1 MVSVRRRSSA
11 LPRALALVGF
21 VAAAAPLLAQEPQP
35 VMGQPVPGL
44 TPAERAR
51 FDAGLVAFTTPVLQ
65 SEGAG
70 PIFNEVTCAGC
81 HNVPAIGGFGTR
93 RVTRG
98 TLRD

>member
-44 TPAERAR
+44 TPAEQHIYVCMY
-51 FDAGLVAFTTPVLQ
+51 G
-65 SEGAG
+65 
-70 PIFNEVTCAGC
+70 
-81 HNVPAIGGFGTR
+81 
-93 RVTRG
+93 
-98 TLRD
+98 